1 MVISSLVL
9 VSENLIVLSKVKE
22 FYGIIFLTVAYRE
35 MNISDINKSY
45 FLYFQIVID
54 YLFKIEKGE

>member
-1 MVISSLVL
+1 MVISSLV
-9 VSENLIVLSKVKE
+9 SENLSVLSKVKE
-22 FYGIIFLTVAYRE
+22 FYAIVFLTVSYRE
-35 MNISDINKSY
+35 KNISDINKSY